1 LTEFL
6 SILWRRKKLLLLMA
20 LVMLIATLIV
30 IRRIPNLYESSALV
44 VVNLRND
51 TEGLSEMN
59 RFSTLQ
65 QGLTSRET
73 LAALVRNHSLYP
85 KAQGID
91 EAVEALQKSLKVE
104 TRVRGYYP
112 EVPEAVL
119 ISHRYA
125 EPKSAQ
131 AVVADLVKLLEHG
144 NERIK
149 AEAAAE
155 AGRLASLI
163 AEVEN
168 RLKALAPK
176 RDLDMVRLESLSRS
190 RVDSADSSRRQT
202 IESSIE
208 SLSDNEYALQHQIS
222 EQRNH
227 LVEHEKVVR
236 SLPAAPGGIAYGA
249 LLIEKSKLEAEI
261 QNYSGQYTDKHP
273 KMVQL
278 RNQVVEINRQIN
290 RLETQTGPALPAPL
304 TPESR
309 ELGTMRRD
317 LRRMETDLEVVQRQL
332 QRKNQQIGKLPP
344 VPDPVVDPVAGSSA
358 NPAGTE
364 SPASMAVRD
373 DVARTEYDRMVM
385 RYNWLLEKQDSMLK
399 LSGARGPSQMMFH
412 VIDNPSLP
420 RLPAAPNRFT
430 LQLMALGVAILF
442 GLFIAFVI
450 EIPRMFTI
458 NDNRDIEYF
467 LGAPVLAAIPET
479 LTLVERARSRKL
491 RLTRGALVLT
501 LAAALAPILVLLLT
515 YLKIFQVI
523 GGK

>member
-1 LTEFL
+1 
-6 SILWRRKKLLLLMA
+6 MA

-44 VVNLRND
+44 VVNLRGD
-51 TEGLSEMN
+51 TEGLSETN
-59 RFSTLQ
+59 RFATLQ

-73 LAALVRNHSLYP
+73 LATLVRNHSLYP

-91 EAVEALQKSLKVE
+91 EAVGALQKSLKVE

-112 EVPEAVL
+112 EVPEAVF

-125 EPKSAQ
+125 EPKAAQ
-131 AVVADLVKLLEHG
+131 AVVSDLVKMLDHG
-144 NERIK
+144 NEQIK
-149 AEAAAE
+149 VEATAE
-155 AGRLASLI
+155 AGRLTGQI

-168 RLKALAPK
+168 RLKELAPK
-176 RDLDMVRLESLSRS
+176 RDLDMIRLESLSRS
-190 RVDSADSSRRQT
+190 RIDSAASSQRQM

-208 SLSDNEYALQHQIS
+208 SLTDNEYALQRQIG
-222 EQRNH
+222 EQRSQ
-227 LVEHEKVVR
+227 LAEHEKAVR

-249 LLIEKSKLEAEI
+249 LLIEKSRLEAEI

-273 KMVQL
+273 KMIQL
-278 RNQVVEINRQIN
+278 RNQLAEINRQIN
-290 RLETQTGPALPAPL
+290 RLETQTGPALPALL

-309 ELGTMRRD
+309 ELGAMRRD
-317 LRRMETDLEVVQRQL
+317 LRRVETELDVVHRQL
-332 QRKNQQIGKLPP
+332 QRKNHQIGRLPP
-344 VPDPVVDPVAGSSA
+344 AADPVAGSLA
-358 NPAGTE
+358 NPAAGPAETE
-364 SPASMAVRD
+364 GPARVAVRD
-373 DVARTEYDRMVM
+373 DVARTEYDRLVM
-385 RYNWLLEKQDSMLK
+385 RYNWLLEKQDSILK
-399 LSGARGPSQMMFH
+399 LSGARGPSQTMFH

-430 LQLMALGVAILF
+430 LQLIALGVAILF
-442 GLFIAFVI
+442 GLFIALVI

-458 NDNRDIEYF
+458 NDNRDVEYF

-479 LTLVERARSRKL
+479 LTPIERARRRRL

-501 LAAALAPILVLLLT
+501 LAVALAPILVLLLT

>member
-1 LTEFL
+1 MESLRPRRLTEFF

-59 RFSTLQ
+59 RFATLQ

-73 LAALVRNHSLYP
+73 LTTLVRNHSLYP

-112 EVPEAVL
+112 EVPEAVF

-131 AVVADLVKLLEHG
+131 AVVADLVKMLDHG

-155 AGRLASLI
+155 TARLTNLI
-163 AEVEN
+163 SEVET

-176 RDLDMVRLESLSRS
+176 RDLDLVRLEYLSRS
-190 RVDSADSSRRQT
+190 RVDPATSSRRQM

-208 SLSDNEYALQHQIS
+208 GLSDNEYALQRQIS
-222 EQRNH
+222 EQRNY
-227 LVEHEKVVR
+227 LAEHEKVVG
-236 SLPAAPGGIAYGA
+236 SLPAASGGIAYGA
-249 LLIEKSKLEAEI
+249 LLIEKSRLEAEI

-273 KMVQL
+273 KMIQL
-278 RNQVVEINRQIN
+278 RNQVTEINRQIN
-290 RLETQTGPALPAPL
+290 RLETQTAPALPAPL

-309 ELGTMRRD
+309 ELSVMRRD
-317 LRRMETDLEVVQRQL
+317 LGRMETDLEVVQRQL
-332 QRKNQQIGKLPP
+332 QRKNQQISVLPL
-344 VPDPVVDPVAGSSA
+344 VAGSSA
-358 NPAGTE
+358 DPAGTE
-364 SPASMAVRD
+364 SPASVAVRD
-373 DVARTEYDRMVM
+373 DVARTEYDRLVM

-399 LSGARGPSQMMFH
+399 LSGARGAAQMMFH

-420 RLPAAPNRFT
+420 RIPAAPNRLT
-430 LQLMALGVAILF
+430 LQLIALGVAILF

-479 LTLVERARSRKL
+479 LTPVERARRRRL

-501 LAAALAPILVLLLT
+501 LAAALAPVLVLLLT